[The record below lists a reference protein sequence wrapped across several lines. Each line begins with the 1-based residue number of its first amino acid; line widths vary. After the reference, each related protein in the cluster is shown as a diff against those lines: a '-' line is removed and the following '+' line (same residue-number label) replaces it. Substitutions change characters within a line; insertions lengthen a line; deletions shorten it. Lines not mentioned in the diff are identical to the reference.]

1 MINRV
6 ADGQYIIPN
15 LMASFLENW
24 SRDPIPVVTLNSL
37 EYFDSAFGFYLW
49 IKIMGIQSEWM
60 WTCESSIFTAV
71 FDPGVFEHLH
81 LHDSKKI
88 CINKWR
94 AAFRAVLVWWFK
106 IRIPGLFVYKLTYSM
121 HDLWSMQYQDRSW
134 WKRRR
139 EKYVILKAET
149 S

>member
-60 WTCESSIFTAV
+60 RTCESSIFTAV
-71 FDPGVFEHLH
+71 FDPGVFEHF
-81 LHDSKKI
+81 
-88 CINKWR
+88 
-94 AAFRAVLVWWFK
+94 AFAWFQEN
-106 IRIPGLFVYKLTYSM
+106 M
-121 HDLWSMQYQDRSW
+121 YQQIESS
-134 WKRRR
+134 
-139 EKYVILKAET
+139 I
-149 S
+149 SCCSGMMI